1 MGWGKTMSQEV
12 DLELLAAPMAD
23 RDWEAGLLEVQP
35 LAECHKEGWRA
46 CCPADDPVWEIYPFN
61 LSGAQFDQFFAASM
75 NTPGRMAFAVLQDGV
90 VRGSSSFMGITPARQ
105 TLEVGGTYLTPN
117 VRGSGLNDRLKRLM
131 LDRAFACGFRR
142 VQFLIDAR
150 NARSQAA
157 VMKLGAVK
165 EGVLRA
171 ERITWTGHVRDT
183 AIYSILAEEWA
194 TKRSAELAEIA

>member
-1 MGWGKTMSQEV
+1 MTQAV
-12 DLELLAAPMAD
+12 NLELLAAPMVD
-23 RDWEAGLLEVQP
+23 RGWEAGLLEVAP
-35 LAECHKEGWRA
+35 LADDHKEGWQA
-46 CCPADDPVWEIYPFN
+46 CCPTDDPVWEIYPFN
-61 LSGAQFDQFFAASM
+61 LSGEQFDQFFAAAMS
-75 NTPGRMAFAVLQDGV
+75 TPGRIAFAVLQDGI
-90 VRGSSSFMGITPARQ
+90 VRGSSSFMGITPGRQ
-105 TLEVGGTYLTPN
+105 TLEVGGTYLTPE
-117 VRGSGLNDRLKRLM
+117 VRGSGLNGRLKRLM

-194 TKRSAELAEIA
+194 VKRSAELAEFS